1 MLLGIQVWNPIASV
15 FLCPKDIRKHKLF
28 FLKNMDLFSI
38 QPKKKVKSN
47 SHHHDPCSL
56 FTWASY
62 GLEKT
67 SNRMHVDLAVRQ
79 LIGMLYLW
87 VL

>member
-15 FLCPKDIRKHKLF
+15 PLCPKDIRKQKC
-28 FLKNMDLFSI
+28 FLKTDLFSI
-38 QPKKKVKSN
+38 QPKKKVESG
-47 SHHHDPCSL
+47 SHCHDPCSL
-56 FTWASY
+56 FMWPSY

-67 SNRMHVDLAVRQ
+67 SPRMHVDLAVRQ